1 MNFKAP
7 HLLSFAPPILEIPA
21 HQTWHRV
28 QRATARSGSVRLKGY
43 VLAPTGGLT
52 GRFDLVDE
60 PTAYLA
66 DSPETALYESVFRR
80 EVRSCHWDRLME
92 RTLVTFE
99 TRASLRLADLRG
111 LEERYPVLQS
121 MRYETSQKFAQD
133 CRQQG
138 LHGVLYASAQ
148 HPHHGC
154 VCLFKAGIEQ
164 TRKLVAFALVESGT
178 GNLLRSVVTAARGSQ
193 VPIVREP

>member
-1 MNFKAP
+1 MNFKVP

-21 HQTWHRV
+21 YQTWHRV
-28 QRATARSGSVRLKGY
+28 QRIAARRGSVRLKGY
-43 VLAPTGGLT
+43 VLAPIGGLT
-52 GRFDLVDE
+52 GRFDLADE

-80 EVRSCHWDRLME
+80 EVRNCHWDRLLE
-92 RTLVTFE
+92 RILVTFE

-133 CRQQG
+133 CKEQG
-138 LHGVLYASAQ
+138 LHGILYASAQ
-148 HPHHGC
+148 HPHHSC
-154 VCLFKAGIEQ
+154 VCLFKAGIDQ
-164 TRKLVAFALVESGT
+164 TKKLTAFALVEPGT
-178 GNLLRSVVTAARGSQ
+178 GNLLRSAANAARGSQ
-193 VPIVREP
+193 VPILRE

>member
-7 HLLSFAPPILEIPA
+7 HLLSFAPPILDIPA
-21 HQTWHRV
+21 HQTW
-28 QRATARSGSVRLKGY
+28 QRARRTTARRGSVRLKGY

-52 GRFDLVDE
+52 GRFDLAAE

-66 DSPETALYESVFRR
+66 DSPEMALYESVLRR
-80 EVRSCHWDRLME
+80 EVRSCHWDRLLE
-92 RTLVTFE
+92 RILVTFE

-133 CRQQG
+133 CQQQG
-138 LHGVLYASAQ
+138 LHGILYASAQ
-148 HPHHGC
+148 HPRHSC
-154 VCLFKAGIEQ
+154 VCLFKAGLEQ
-164 TRKLVAFALVESGT
+164 TRKLTAFALVEAGT
-178 GNLLRSVVTAARGSQ
+178 GNLLRSAANAARGSQ
-193 VPIVREP
+193 VPILRE

>member
-21 HQTWHRV
+21 HQMWYRV
-28 QRATARSGSVRLKGY
+28 QRTSARRGSVRLKGY
-43 VLAPTGGLT
+43 VLAPMGGLA
-52 GRFDLVDE
+52 GRFDLADE

-66 DSPETALYESVFRR
+66 DSPETTLYESVFRR
-80 EVRSCHWDRLME
+80 EVRSCHWDRLLE
-92 RTLVTFE
+92 RSLVAFE

-121 MRYETSQKFAQD
+121 MRYETSQKFAQN

-138 LHGVLYASAQ
+138 LHGILYASAQ
-148 HPHHGC
+148 HPRHSC

-164 TRKLVAFALVESGT
+164 TKKLTAFALVEPGT
-178 GNLLRSVVTAARGSQ
+178 GHLLGSAAIAARGSQ
-193 VPIVREP
+193 VPIIRE